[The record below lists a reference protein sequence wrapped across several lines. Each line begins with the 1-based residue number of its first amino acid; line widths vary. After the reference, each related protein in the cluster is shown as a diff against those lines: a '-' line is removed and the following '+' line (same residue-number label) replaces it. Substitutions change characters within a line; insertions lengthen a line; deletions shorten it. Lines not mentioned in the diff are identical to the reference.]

1 MKINFKKLNKMLN
14 PKTVVVVGEKGPNY
28 QFLSSQLDF
37 KGNLYSVQIDKKEI
51 PGIKKLGVKNFASL
65 DDIPGQIDLLIV
77 AVPRQVAPFIA
88 QQAIKRNVKG
98 IHFFTAGF
106 EETKEKIGIDLQNQ
120 LTNIMNQ
127 SDIPVIGP
135 NCMGIYNKNLS
146 LRFHPAQ
153 NLAED
158 KPNIRKQNLSFLSQS
173 GTHGV
178 NVTVGAQRNG
188 INVARAISFGNAL
201 FVNECDLLE
210 YLIEDKQTDIIAFYL
225 EGVKDGSRFIKL
237 IKKSNKP
244 VLVWKGGRNNAG
256 ARAVASH
263 TASMA
268 SNYVIWQKLIQD
280 SGGINVT
287 SLDELTNVAML
298 LNYKEYKIGESL
310 ALITMTGGQSVAITD
325 AFEDQGFVIPQ
336 LTKPSYKKLSEFFN
350 VIGGSYRNPFDAGST
365 IGNDVGNLKKILKI
379 IGQDKN
385 INGSLVIDMNTRIY
399 RESKKQYI
407 QFLEALNQFKKT
419 YKMPVIIVVHA
430 LTSTIMMTD
439 NEKVTREAIS
449 REVTQL
455 AIDRGLPV
463 FNSFND
469 AAKAMRLAALH

>member
-1 MKINFKKLNKMLN
+1 MKINFKKLNRMLN

-77 AVPRQVAPFIA
+77 AVPRQIAPFIA

-106 EETKEKIGIDLQNQ
+106 EETKEKIGVDLQNQ
-120 LTNIMNQ
+120 LTDIINK

-135 NCMGIYNKNLS
+135 NCMGIYNKSLS

-153 NLAED
+153 NTAEN
-158 KPNIRKQNLSFLSQS
+158 KPNLRKQNLSFLSQS

-210 YLIEDKQTDIIAFYL
+210 YLIADKQIDIIAFYL
-225 EGVKDGSRFIKL
+225 EGVKDGSRFINL
-237 IKKSNKP
+237 IKKSSKP

-268 SNYVIWQKLIQD
+268 SNYVIWQKLIED

-298 LNYKEYKIGESL
+298 LNYKQYKIGDSL

-336 LTKPSYKKLSEFFN
+336 LTKQSYKKLSEFFN

-365 IGNDVGNLKKILKI
+365 IGNDVNNLHKILRI
-379 IGQDKN
+379 IGKDKN
-385 INGSLVIDMNTRIY
+385 ITGSLVIDMNTRIY

-407 QFLEALNQFKKT
+407 QFLEALNHFKNT
-419 YKMPVIIVVHA
+419 YKMPVIIVVHS

-439 NEKVTREAIS
+439 NENVTREAIS

-463 FNSFND
+463 FNNFND
-469 AAKAMRLAALH
+469 AAKAMRLAAPH

>member
-1 MKINFKKLNKMLN
+1 VKINFKKLNKMLN

>member
-65 DDIPGQIDLLIV
+65 DDIPGQIDLLII

-225 EGVKDGSRFIKL
+225 EGVKDGSRFINL

-365 IGNDVGNLKKILKI
+365 IGDDVGNLKKILKI